1 MWVVLFLGRS
11 EVSGPGRH
19 GNRIIIGVL
28 ERLVKERAR
37 RGPGE
42 ERQPVFCLLG
52 TQRGGPREER
62 PNRE

>member
-19 GNRIIIGVL
+19 ANRIIIGVL

-42 ERQPVFCLLG
+42 ERQPVFCPLG
-52 TQRGGPREER
+52 HATWRPREER